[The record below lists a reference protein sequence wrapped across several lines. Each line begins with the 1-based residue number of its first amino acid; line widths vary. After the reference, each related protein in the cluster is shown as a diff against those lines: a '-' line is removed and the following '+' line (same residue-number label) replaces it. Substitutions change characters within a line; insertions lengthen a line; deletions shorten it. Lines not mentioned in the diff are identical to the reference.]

1 MKISTRIKKL
11 QAVLDRLNRD
21 EIVQNRQL
29 QALLSDDGYARYLDD
44 SRAQK
49 ELRET
54 LHDKPAEVQE
64 YEKRLKKAMFA
75 YSKGDAASGRGQA
88 KAGEK
93 LLHNAQHQFEQ
104 ALEYLSERLAQDP
117 GLRMWFDRE
126 LNSENVAGTRL
137 SPQNMPQVVTSRSL
151 GNLGAGYHGIKRNIR
166 QVKKDA
172 VERELELLGGDSLA
186 KLTESDVA
194 TAVAQA
200 NRLKKLLS
208 D

>member
-1 MKISTRIKKL
+1 MKISSPIKKL
-11 QAVLDRLNRD
+11 LAVLDRLNWD

-29 QALLSDDGYARYLDD
+29 PALLSDDGYARYLDD
-44 SRAQK
+44 SLAQK
-49 ELRET
+49 ELRKT
-54 LHDKPAEVQE
+54 LQNKPAEVQE

-126 LNSENVAGTRL
+126 LDSEKCGWHTAQ
-137 SPQNMPQVVTSRSL
+137 SAKYAPS
-151 GNLGAGYHGIKRNIR
+151 RNI
-166 QVKKDA
+166 A
-172 VERELELLGGDSLA
+172 
-186 KLTESDVA
+186 
-194 TAVAQA
+194 
-200 NRLKKLLS
+200 
-208 D
+208 